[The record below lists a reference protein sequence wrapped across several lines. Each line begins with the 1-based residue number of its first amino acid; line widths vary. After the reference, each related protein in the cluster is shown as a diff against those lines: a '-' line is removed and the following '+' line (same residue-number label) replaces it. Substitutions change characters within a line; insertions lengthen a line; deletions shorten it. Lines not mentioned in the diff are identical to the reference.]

1 MGSFLLI
8 NVLKTFG
15 GGASS
20 AFFIL
25 YFCGVKIRFMEKE
38 KKELLIREL
47 CFHLPF
53 GVVVRVYDENIE
65 GKVAAVY
72 PPSGEVV
79 LGALMFKAETVRP
92 VLRSMGSMSRDE
104 LVDMHLTVYKS
115 DDLESNKGVL
125 AWLYEHHYDTGG
137 LIEAGL
143 ADRVTKDDDPYK

>member
-1 MGSFLLI
+1 
-8 NVLKTFG
+8 
-15 GGASS
+15 
-20 AFFIL
+20 
-25 YFCGVKIRFMEKE
+25 MEND

-53 GVVVRVYDENIE
+53 GVVVRVYDGNVE

-92 VLRSMGSMSRDE
+92 VLRSMDSITEGE
-104 LVDMHLTVYKS
+104 LMEICLTVYK
-115 DDLESNKGVL
+115 LKNTESRKMVL
-125 AWLYEHHYDTGG
+125 LWLYEHHYDAGG

>member
-1 MGSFLLI
+1 
-8 NVLKTFG
+8 
-15 GGASS
+15 
-20 AFFIL
+20 
-25 YFCGVKIRFMEKE
+25 MEND

-53 GVVVRVYDENIE
+53 GVVVRVYDGNVE

-104 LVDMHLTVYKS
+104 LMEMYLTVYKS
-115 DDLESNKGVL
+115 ENTESHMRMVL
-125 AWLYEHHYDTGG
+125 LWLYEHHYDVGG